1 MSLKARVKY
10 RMDELGMNPAQ
21 VSKAAGFAPTFIR
34 DLLDGRKKS
43 VRTDTLEKLAEV
55 LQVTTAWLHGDG
67 PIAIAAGAISEGVT
81 EGFQAVPIYDIRAS
95 AGAGA
100 LVEDGAPSGYQPYRI
115 AEIDR
120 WNIEQLAVIQVGG
133 DSMWETLHDGDK
145 VLVNRGEQRIVKP
158 GIYILAYE
166 GELLVK
172 RCQRNLNDGSVMV
185 SSDNPAYASFKVD
198 DPEVLN
204 VIGRVVWIGRALG

>member
-1 MSLKARVKY
+1 MTYESDDDLREAIKKAGVQKVAARAKVPVTTLYSFTGGKAKRMLSDTERKVLKALAD
-10 RMDELGMNPAQ
+10 M
-21 VSKAAGFAPTFIR
+21 AP
-34 DLLDGRKKS
+34 
-43 VRTDTLEKLAEV
+43 E
-55 LQVTTAWLHGDG
+55 
-67 PIAIAAGAISEGVT
+67 IAAVKE
-81 EGFQAVPIYDIRAS
+81 EFQPVPIYDIRAS

-100 LVEDGAPSGYQPYRI
+100 LVEDGAPSGYQPYRLQ
-115 AEIDR
+115 EISR
-120 WNIEQLAVIQVGG
+120 WNFDDLAVIQVGG

-145 VLVNRGEQRIVKP
+145 VLVNRGERRIVKP

-185 SSDNPAYASFKVD
+185 SSDNPAYQSFIVD
-198 DPEVLN
+198 DAERLD

>member
-1 MSLKARVKY
+1 MVDSNKKLRA
-10 RMDELGMNPAQ
+10 AI
-21 VSKAAGFAPTFIR
+21 KAAGIRQVSDSAGVPYTTLHTFLNDPAR
-34 DLLDGRKKS
+34 NLRG
-43 VRTDTLEKLAEV
+43 DTLEKVQKALQDMGAPAPEGDV
-55 LQVTTAWLHGDG
+55 LQVA
-67 PIAIAAGAISEGVT
+67 
-81 EGFQAVPIYDIRAS
+81 IYDIRAS

-100 LVEDGAPSGYQPYRI
+100 LVEDGTPSGWQPYR
-115 AEIDR
+115 ASEIDR
-120 WNIEQLAVIQVGG
+120 WRIEDLAVIQVGG

-145 VLVNRGEQRIVKP
+145 VLVNRGERRIVKP